1 MGRWLL
7 VVALCG
13 ALCRSG
19 TIPSDAVDRVP
30 ADQLAL
36 YVPPTSIPYPG
47 DNPSSP
53 AKARL
58 GQELFFDPILSG
70 ARDMS
75 CSTCHQPALSW
86 GDGRARAIG
95 ANHEPMALRSP
106 TLIDVAWMER
116 LGWDGKFRDL
126 ESVAFSPITAH
137 DNMDLA
143 EDEALARL
151 RAVPAYVQL
160 YREAFGTADIDRHG
174 IEQALATY
182 QRSIVSGEAPFDR
195 WVAGDASAITPAAKR
210 GFALFNG
217 RAGCASCHSGWPFS
231 DGSFHDI
238 GTATG
243 DDIGRGRLFPTSVKL
258 RYAFKT
264 PTLRDV
270 ARRAPYM
277 HDGSLPNLRAV
288 IDLYDRGG
296 VARPSRAD
304 EIHPLGLSER
314 DKEDLLAFLD
324 TLTAGPK
331 PSD

>member
-47 DNPSSP
+47 DDPSSP
-53 AKARL
+53 ATARL

-126 ESVAFSPITAH
+126 ESVTFSPITAH

-143 EDEALARL
+143 EDEALA
-151 RAVPAYVQL
+151 
-160 YREAFGTADIDRHG
+160 
-174 IEQALATY
+174 
-182 QRSIVSGEAPFDR
+182 
-195 WVAGDASAITPAAKR
+195 
-210 GFALFNG
+210 
-217 RAGCASCHSGWPFS
+217 
-231 DGSFHDI
+231 
-238 GTATG
+238 
-243 DDIGRGRLFPTSVKL
+243 
-258 RYAFKT
+258 
-264 PTLRDV
+264 
-270 ARRAPYM
+270 
-277 HDGSLPNLRAV
+277 
-288 IDLYDRGG
+288 
-296 VARPSRAD
+296 
-304 EIHPLGLSER
+304 
-314 DKEDLLAFLD
+314 
-324 TLTAGPK
+324 
-331 PSD
+331 